1 MIQLGKPFEFGGRF
15 FGDEFIH
22 IIACP
27 LFETLCDYTV
37 QVLAD
42 PNGLPGDI
50 PSAKAGAGLCTAC
63 KDIFA
68 RIVIGAR

>member
-22 IIACP
+22 IIATP
-27 LFETLCDYTV
+27 IFETLCDFTV
-37 QVLAD
+37 DVLVVS
-42 PNGLPGDI
+42 NGLPADI
-50 PSAKAGAGLCTAC
+50 PSADSGAGLCTNC
-63 KDIFA
+63 KDVFA